1 MDCLKQ
7 VRDEVIRCTK
17 CDLAKTR
24 TCSVPGNGDSHSD
37 VVFIGEAP
45 GRSEDKYG
53 EPFVGAAGKILS
65 GALEDS
71 GMPRESVYITNV
83 VKCRPP
89 GNRIPNCSEREACSE
104 YLQREIR
111 AISPKIIC
119 ILGNT
124 AFNSVLGGNEI
135 TKHRG
140 KLIKKNSQLYFV
152 TVHPAAAIYRRELLG
167 VLKSDIR
174 RLFSAITELKNG
186 RGIQVDIEYAS

>member
-1 MDCLKQ
+1 MDRLKQ
-7 VRDEVIRCTK
+7 IRDEVVQCTK

-24 TCSVPGNGDSHSD
+24 RCSVPGKGSPNSD

-65 GALEDS
+65 DALEES
-71 GMPRESVYITNV
+71 GISRESAYITNV

-89 GNRIPNCSEREACSE
+89 GNRVPNCVERESCAE
-104 YLQREIR
+104 YLQREIQ
-111 AISPKIIC
+111 AISPKIVC
-119 ILGNT
+119 VLGNT
-124 AFNSVLGGNEI
+124 AFSSVLGGTEI

-140 KLIKKNSQLYFV
+140 KIIKKNNQMYFV
-152 TVHPAAAIYRRELLG
+152 TIHPAAAIYRRELFG

-186 RGIQVDIEYAS
+186 RGVQIDIEYTS